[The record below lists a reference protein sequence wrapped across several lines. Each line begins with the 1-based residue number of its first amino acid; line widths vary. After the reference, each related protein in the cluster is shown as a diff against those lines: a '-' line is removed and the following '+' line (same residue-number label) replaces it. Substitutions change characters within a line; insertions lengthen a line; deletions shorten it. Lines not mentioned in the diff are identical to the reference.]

1 MSIERVEALR
11 PDAPAG
17 LVPSGFYIGPDQTDL
32 ADAALEDACRHF
44 DAVSDGRRLRIIE
57 RAATPS
63 SARKWRKGD
72 TSMERG
78 GGVRDPG
85 SDW

>member
-1 MSIERVEALR
+1 MHPHVWF
-11 PDAPAG
+11 PG
-17 LVPSGFYIGPDQTDL
+17 GFYIGPDQTDL

-44 DAVSDGRRLRIIE
+44 DAVSDGGRLRIIE

-63 SARKWRKGD
+63 SARKWRKVTRGWC
-72 TSMERG
+72 G

-85 SDW
+85 LRLEDVHVF